1 MIQPWL
7 TKIMDYADEKDCKI
21 VLGLDSNAHSE
32 LYGLE
37 TNARGEILEEF
48 IFNRGL
54 DVENRGNIPTFCT
67 LRGTTLASSCIDIT
81 LSRGINVV
89 NWVVDESFNN
99 SDHNT
104 LHFEI
109 LLDKEPPKLIRP
121 WKKANWTRFTRILQ
135 KRPFHIPVNMSIRK
149 LDRMVH
155 SLYSIL
161 LSALNKACPFRPAKA
176 PEANLKWW
184 SSQLTKESRKLDKQ
198 FRTAKRCK
206 TLTETIKLKLMKQKF
221 KKMCRSHK
229 KTSWRKF
236 TFNLKD
242 TDKMASMAKKL
253 QNKER
258 SKLFTLKKTD
268 GSITDPG
275 KETLDLLFQTHFPAS
290 TPLRSTEYSSPTAP
304 PINSTSNY
312 IDQKFSSWLNL
323 NLLNKAL
330 KKFNK
335 KKSPGPDGIK
345 PIVFEYLPD
354 NFKSN
359 LLFIYKCCIHFQFT
373 PTLWKDTKVI
383 FIPKPGKDDYTLPK
397 SFRPISLSN
406 YFLKALE
413 RLVCWQMDLSLCVYP
428 IHKRQH
434 GFMAGRST
442 ESAISMT
449 TDYIEKNLANKQHC
463 LAVFLDISAAFD
475 SIDIEH
481 VRRALLKHGGEKS
494 MVNWYHNYLCHRNL
508 YAELHQDQA
517 SCSTGVGF
525 PQGGVYSARFWLIA
539 FNQAIKIINNAFV
552 EGVGYADDCCIL
564 MGGTD

>member
-81 LSRGINVV
+81 LSRGNNVV

-104 LHFEI
+104 SFFF

-449 TDYIEKNLANKQHC
+449 TDYIEKFLANKQHC